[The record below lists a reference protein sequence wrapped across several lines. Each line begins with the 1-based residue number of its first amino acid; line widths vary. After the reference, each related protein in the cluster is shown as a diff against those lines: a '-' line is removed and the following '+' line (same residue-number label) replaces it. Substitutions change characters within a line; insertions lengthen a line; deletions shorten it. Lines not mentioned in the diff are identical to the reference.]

1 MRESEARRDAGIC
14 LRPQANWWNTHSEVL
29 RPGQGQG
36 VTYLDKQED
45 LGSGSASL
53 QVTEGPGQ
61 GNSGLEAQSSRLFT
75 GLGDSLRRQGGG
87 SRPLVGAVA
96 GKDSGFFPPL
106 SPQSSASTLKAGG
119 FLALG
124 WCQGTTR
131 PMSHGIRS

>member
-1 MRESEARRDAGIC
+1 M
-14 LRPQANWWNTHSEVL
+14 
-29 RPGQGQG
+29 
-36 VTYLDKQED
+36 TYLDRQED

-53 QVTEGPGQ
+53 QITEAPGQ

-87 SRPLVGAVA
+87 CQPLVSAVA
-96 GKDSGFFPPL
+96 GKDSGLFLPL

-124 WCQGTTR
+124 WYQGTPR